1 LGGIAPEEARKAV
14 AAGETGEATRAQDGG
29 SLSDLLLG
37 ADVEPDDGSRVIA
50 GACLALA
57 LAPTI
62 LHPPGG
68 FAPPNAGWEY
78 EGRYMTMTFNPD
90 AAANNKKT
98 ETANKNETFNP
109 LAQFESMKLDTAI
122 PEAMRAF
129 AGTAV
134 MQSREAY
141 EHAKTTLD
149 AGIEAIERSY
159 DAAGHAATALNR
171 KIIDIAQRNVN
182 SGFDLAK
189 SLASAKNLAE
199 MVELQGAYW
208 RKQLEALM
216 AQAEEVRELSV
227 NASVDV
233 AEPLKRHATHQAEQ
247 VRAMSKKVT
256 AEAAEAIRRQASNLE
271 QDLRRAS

>member
-1 LGGIAPEEARKAV
+1 
-14 AAGETGEATRAQDGG
+14 
-29 SLSDLLLG
+29 
-37 ADVEPDDGSRVIA
+37 
-50 GACLALA
+50 
-57 LAPTI
+57 
-62 LHPPGG
+62 
-68 FAPPNAGWEY
+68 
-78 EGRYMTMTFNPD
+78 MTTTFNPD
-90 AAANNKKT
+90 AAANDKKR
-98 ETANKNETFNP
+98 ETFNP
-109 LAQFESMKLDTAI
+109 LSQFESMQFDTAI

-141 EHAKTTLD
+141 ERAKATLD
-149 AGIEAIERSY
+149 AGVEAIERSY
-159 DAAGHAATALNR
+159 DAAGQAANALNR

-233 AEPLKRHATHQAEQ
+233 AEPIKRHATHQAEQ

-256 AEAAEAIRRQASNLE
+256 AEAAEAIKRQASNLE

>member
-1 LGGIAPEEARKAV
+1 
-14 AAGETGEATRAQDGG
+14 
-29 SLSDLLLG
+29 
-37 ADVEPDDGSRVIA
+37 
-50 GACLALA
+50 
-57 LAPTI
+57 
-62 LHPPGG
+62 
-68 FAPPNAGWEY
+68 
-78 EGRYMTMTFNPD
+78 MTTTFNPD
-90 AAANNKKT
+90 AAANDKKM
-98 ETANKNETFNP
+98 ETFNP
-109 LAQFESMKLDTAI
+109 LSQFESLQLDTAI

-141 EHAKTTLD
+141 ERAKATLD
-149 AGIEAIERSY
+149 AGVEAVERSY
-159 DAAGHAATALNR
+159 DAAGQAATALNR

-216 AQAEEVRELSV
+216 EQAEEVRELSV

-233 AEPLKRHATHQAEQ
+233 AEPIKRHATHQAEQ
-247 VRAMSKKVT
+247 VRAMSHKVT
-256 AEAAEAIRRQASNLE
+256 AEAAEAFKRQASNLE